1 MKKIWSARARSRRRA
16 EEWSKFVAVS
26 VCKEE
31 SRCVNDLTLRSRGNG
46 VVGGA
51 EERLISSRRFD
62 ENVGES
68 ESPERH
74 HDTGAVKRDDES

>member
-1 MKKIWSARARSRRRA
+1 MRATDGEQR
-16 EEWSKFVAVS
+16 KGVS
-26 VCKEE
+26 SLPCACKEE
-31 SRCVNDLTLRSRGNG
+31 SRCVNDLTLRSRGDG

-51 EERLISSRRFD
+51 EERLITSRRFD
-62 ENVGES
+62 EAVGES

>member
-1 MKKIWSARARSRRRA
+1 M
-16 EEWSKFVAVS
+16 
-26 VCKEE
+26 
-31 SRCVNDLTLRSRGNG
+31 NDLTLRSRGNG

-74 HDTGAVKRDDES
+74 HDTGAVERDDESREEHAHDGTIGLAVPVIRGIY